1 MQAARSS
8 PPRRTIT
15 TTITTTADRTAIAGL
30 ANGEQGEDGV
40 SAADRRPVVAVDANG
55 ADLGPAEVAAGVA
68 LAAAR
73 GTRVLLFGPAREI
86 GQAPAGVELVDA
98 PVSVAKSADPVRA
111 VRSTPQASI
120 VQATRALGE
129 GRAQALV
136 CAGGTGAALAA
147 GLFNVKRA
155 PGIHRPALALPIP
168 VPGRPVT
175 LLDVGANDQAR
186 PEHLVQFAYMGA
198 AFATAVLGVREPRVG
213 LLSNGEERSRGSEL
227 VLAAGAELEQRAR
240 SEGAEGFGDAAGD
253 TGGGGIGAL
262 RFVGHIEGD
271 GLLAGAADVVVTDGF
286 TGNIALK
293 LMEGV
298 SQTMLTAVRGAAMS
312 SSRAKL
318 GGLLLRPALRGFR
331 DEIDPE
337 GQGGAY
343 LLGLRRLAVVP
354 HGRFSRHGFAQ
365 AIARAE
371 LGARE
376 DLVGA
381 THAALSQAG
390 VLRRTGGRA
399 RTSADPASLPGK

>member
-1 MQAARSS
+1 L
-8 PPRRTIT
+8 TV
-15 TTITTTADRTAIAGL
+15 D
-30 ANGEQGEDGV
+30 E
-40 SAADRRPVVAVDANG
+40 RPVVAVDANG
-55 ADLGPAEVAAGVA
+55 ADLGPAEVAAGAA

-73 GTRVLLFGPAREI
+73 GTRVLLFGPAAEI
-86 GQAPAGVELVDA
+86 GGVPDGVELIDA
-98 PVSVAKSADPVRA
+98 PVSVAKSPDPVRA

-175 LLDVGANDQAR
+175 LLDVGANDRAR

-198 AFATAVLGVREPRVG
+198 AFARAVLGVAEPRVG

-227 VLAAGAELEQRAR
+227 VLAAGAELDERAD
-240 SEGAEGFGDAAGD
+240 SEGR
-253 TGGGGIGAL
+253 GGL
-262 RFVGHIEGD
+262 RFVGHVEGD
-271 GLLAGAADVVVTDGF
+271 GLVSGAADVVVTDGF

-298 SQTMLTAVRGAAMS
+298 SQTMLANVRAVAMS
-312 SSRAKL
+312 SGRGKL
-318 GGLLLRPALRGFR
+318 GGLLLAPSLRGFR

-337 GQGGAY
+337 GQGGAF

-354 HGRFSRHGFAQ
+354 HGRFSRRGFAQ

-376 DLVGA
+376 DVVGA

-390 VLRRTGGRA
+390 VLRRAGGRTDGRA
-399 RTSADPASLPGK
+399 PTSGDPASLPGQ